1 MKIGR
6 ETLDNQS
13 RVRFVHERLEGNMD
27 KRRIIIDTDI
37 GDDIDDALA
46 IAFALESP
54 ELDVIG
60 ITTVFRNVT
69 ARAKLAV
76 NLLKRAGR
84 SDIPVFA
91 GIGSPIIN
99 KVDVNEIPNQYSEET
114 EGHVEGFGANAIDFI
129 VDTIMKSDGEI
140 TLVPIGPLTN
150 IAIAILKEPGLKTKV
165 KEIVMMGGCFYSH
178 LSEWNIKCDP
188 EAARVV
194 FESGIPIKAV
204 GLDVTVECVLTKED
218 TDRLMTSPKTSGA
231 YLPEL
236 IKRWQKLTDHYPMMH
251 DPLAV
256 CAVFDE
262 TMLEFRQDEIFV
274 ETQGEFTRGG
284 TYNNTALYWRGNA
297 DQSVIRAAKK
307 VDSKAFIKLYMDRV
321 CR

>member
-1 MKIGR
+1 
-6 ETLDNQS
+6 
-13 RVRFVHERLEGNMD
+13 MD

-76 NLLKRAGR
+76 NLLKKAGR

-91 GIGSPIIN
+91 GIGSPIIEQA
-99 KVDVNEIPNQYSEET
+99 DVNEIPNQYSEET
-114 EGHVEGFGANAIDFI
+114 EGAVEVLGTHAVDFI
-129 VDTIMKSDGEI
+129 ADSIMKSAGEI
-140 TLVPIGPLTN
+140 TLVAIGPLTN
-150 IAIAILKEPGLKTKV
+150 IAVAILKEPGLKAKV

-178 LSEWNIKCDP
+178 LAEWNIRCDP

-218 TDRLMTSPKTSGA
+218 TDRLMTCPKTSGA

-236 IKRWQKLTDHYPMMH
+236 IKRWRKVTDHDPMMH
-251 DPLAV
+251 DPLAI
-256 CAVFDE
+256 CAVFDD
-262 TMLEFRQDEIFV
+262 TLLEFQQDEIFV
-274 ETQGEFTRGG
+274 ETQGEFTRGV
-284 TYNNTALYWRGNA
+284 TYNKTALYWRGNA
-297 DQSVIRAAKK
+297 DRSVIRAAKK
-307 VDSKAFIKLYMDRV
+307 VNSEAFLKLYMDRV